1 MTPLWDPEAPR
12 IERQPRPPRIAVPAI
27 PPGTLVRAKVPLAHP
42 APGVVLPVL
51 DTTANGDVRLR
62 ISPDFIAHA
71 APEHLEIVTTG
82 PHELDTDPL

>member
-1 MTPLWDPEAPR
+1 MTPLWDPETPR
-12 IERQPRPPRIAVPAI
+12 AERPPKAPKVAVPAI

-71 APEHLEIVTTG
+71 APEHLEIV
-82 PHELDTDPL
+82 HELDTDPL

>member
-1 MTPLWDPEAPR
+1 M
-12 IERQPRPPRIAVPAI
+12 PAI

-62 ISPDFIAHA
+62 ISPDYIAHV
-71 APEHLEIVTTG
+71 APEHLEVVNV
-82 PHELDTDPL
+82 DTDPL